1 MPDGDRVHS
10 HLGGFYQKPYKWLCE
25 GVARPE
31 ECALIILDGLRKDL
45 KQIAKVPLLLSRNI
59 SDLLS
64 QKIGPLEFSND
75 LAAARFSRQ
84 IDELIRQVEGPS
96 REKELLGRA
105 SKTVLNDL
113 RYGREMDASN
123 VQLAIFNQ
131 YIREKYEAE
140 FKDRIPLS
148 NDHHHGV
155 SYSELMRRLEA
166 LEPYLNFGIHQFAQ
180 TAIKNQNLDN
190 LRLPRQVRREINLDE
205 DLLAG

>member
-10 HLGGFYQKPYKWLCE
+10 HLGGFYQKPYKLLCE

-31 ECALIILDGLRKDL
+31 ECARIILDGLRKDL

-84 IDELIRQVEGPS
+84 IDELISQVDGPY
-96 REKELLGRA
+96 REKELLARA

-113 RYGREMDASN
+113 RDGQEIDASN
-123 VQLAIFNQ
+123 FQLAIFKQ

-140 FKDRIPLS
+140 FKERIPLS
-148 NDHHHGV
+148 REHHNGV
-155 SYSELMRRLEA
+155 SHGELMRRLEA
-166 LEPYLNFGIHQFAQ
+166 LEPYLNRGIHQFAQ
-180 TAIKNQNLDN
+180 TAIKDQNHGIFGLN
-190 LRLPRQVRREINLDE
+190 ATRKHIRHLRRPSS
-205 DLLAG
+205 